1 MMQNRVSAQNIVF
14 GNLDKNGAPKDAY
27 ASILLQKKNYDAHI
41 SPSCCKCS
49 PTTMLKLSFPL
60 S

>member
-27 ASILLQKKNYDAHI
+27 ASILLQKKI
-41 SPSCCKCS
+41 MMPI
-49 PTTMLKLSFPL
+49 FPPRAANAAQPPC
-60 S
+60 